1 MIKLNKVLKNTE
13 FDKMKIKEER
23 ESFHEALIDNKT
35 GKRKI
40 FFNLGPKNDWRKILD
55 QKIKENIE
63 KSFNEEMKEL
73 NYL

>member
-1 MIKLNKVLKNTE
+1 
-13 FDKMKIKEER
+13 MKIKEER